1 MPAANAWCARHGNDS
16 VITAESFLEQT
27 EIFAA
32 RARQL
37 GLPDTS
43 RFYWYHTID
52 LGDGLVTPGLY
63 DYRAT
68 FDDFHFPADM
78 NGMTVLDVGSATGF
92 FAFEFERRGARVI
105 STELPSLRDLD
116 RFPGQSVE
124 NSLRKIERMIFP
136 DGLDLES
143 MRRGDSEREL
153 YRCLLDG
160 PFQFCRERLGSKVE
174 RCYSTVY
181 DLTAEKLAIPGG
193 FDLVFV
199 GDVLL
204 HTLYP
209 LKALAALAPLCSG
222 QLVLAQMLPEG
233 PQEPPAMMYVGGGD
247 PAEDD
252 ISWWLPNRSC
262 LVQMLT
268 KLGFPT
274 VEEVGWHSGILQP
287 GGHPFRRIILRALKP

>member
-1 MPAANAWCARHGNDS
+1 MISAAQ
-16 VITAESFLEQT
+16 FLEKT
-27 EIFAA
+27 EAFTA
-32 RARQL
+32 RAHQL

-52 LGDGLVTPGLY
+52 LGDGLITPGLY

-68 FDDFHFPADM
+68 LPAFDFPQNMA
-78 NGMTVLDVGSATGF
+78 GMTALDVGSATGF
-92 FAFEFERRGARVI
+92 FAFEFERRGARVV

-143 MRRGDSEREL
+143 LRRGDSEREL

-160 PFQFCRERLGSKVE
+160 PFQFCRQRLDSKVE
-174 RCYSTVY
+174 RCYSTIY
-181 DLTAEKLAIPGG
+181 DLTAEKTGVPHG
-193 FDLVFV
+193 FDLIFV
-199 GDVLL
+199 GDVLV

-209 LKALAALAPLCSG
+209 LKALAALAPLCRG
-222 QLVLAQMLPEG
+222 QLVFAQMLPDG

-247 PAEDD
+247 PEEDH
-252 ISWWLPNRSC
+252 ISWWLPNQSC

-268 KLGFPT
+268 KLGFPL
-274 VEEVGWHSGILQP
+274 VEEVGWHSGVLQP
-287 GGHPFRRIILRALKP
+287 GDHPFQRVILRARK

>member
-1 MPAANAWCARHGNDS
+1 MQPGNDFVGAMQAFS
-16 VITAESFLEQT
+16 
-27 EIFAA
+27 A
-32 RARQL
+32 RAKEL

-43 RFYWYHTID
+43 RFYWYHTVD

-68 FDDFHFPADM
+68 VADFHFPEDM
-78 NGMTVLDVGSATGF
+78 TGMTVLDVGSATGF
-92 FAFEFERRGARVI
+92 FAFEFERRGARVV

-124 NSLRKIERMIFP
+124 NSVRKIERMIFP

-153 YRCLLDG
+153 YRCLLEG
-160 PFQFCRERLGSKVE
+160 PFQFCRERLGSRVE
-174 RCYSTVY
+174 RCYSTIY
-181 DLTAEKLAIPGG
+181 DLTLEKIGVPEG

-209 LKALAALAPLCSG
+209 LKALSALAPLCRG
-222 QLVLAQMLPEG
+222 ELVLAQMLPEG

-247 PAEDD
+247 PEEDH
-252 ISWWLPNRSC
+252 ISWWLPNKSC
-262 LVQMLT
+262 LTELLT
-268 KLGFPT
+268 KLGFPV
-274 VEEVGWHSGILQP
+274 VEEVGWHSGILMP
-287 GGHPFRRIILRALKP
+287 GSYPFRRMILRARKSRSRKEL